1 QIVNIHDTEKQIKGL
16 EFVFVELPKFKP
28 EKISEKK
35 LQVLW
40 LRFLTEIDE
49 RSTEIPK
56 ELLLSEEIKEA
67 VEKLR
72 SSAFSKA
79 ELESYDK
86 YWDAVRV
93 ETTLQ
98 EGAYSKG
105 IKDGLEKGLEKGREE
120 GRAEERLAMARNGIL
135 SGLSDDIIKTLT
147 NLTDEQIEALR
158 REVGKQ

>member
-1 QIVNIHDTEKQIKGL
+1 
-16 EFVFVELPKFKP
+16 
-28 EKISEKK
+28 
-35 LQVLW
+35 
-40 LRFLTEIDE
+40 
-49 RSTEIPK
+49 
-56 ELLLSEEIKEA
+56 A

>member
-1 QIVNIHDTEKQIKGL
+1 
-16 EFVFVELPKFKP
+16 
-28 EKISEKK
+28 
-35 LQVLW
+35 
-40 LRFLTEIDE
+40 
-49 RSTEIPK
+49 
-56 ELLLSEEIKEA
+56 LSEEIKEA

-105 IKDGLEKGLEKGREE
+105 IKEGLEK
-120 GRAEERLAMARNGIL
+120 GRAEERLAMAKNGIL

-158 REVGKQ
+158 REIKNR